1 MMDEDEYI
9 EDEDYGEGYIEDEY
23 NDEYEDD
30 DMAQV
35 HPEAFHQVMLDV
47 IRASTGINFTLLM
60 EKDVGRSSGLRTD
73 VTIHPRWNQPCYG
86 ELRKYKSTHPDE
98 CTQPKNGKPDDL
110 WHPFPDGT
118 PVAVGTKFNHKPSEA
133 SDALL
138 RFVFSGNSP
147 WLSGIGDP
155 DLVLNKK
162 EHVVG
167 VLMRDTRLDPT
178 VLVNLFNNVKSLL
191 LLGDNPGTFMK
202 LIEGGFSEAEAIATM
217 LATRTP
223 LQAISQPD
231 GYYTTQRLSLRRIVE
246 QKPRDLS
253 GGTLHDR
260 FDYNR
265 TELENVFMLDG
276 KPQTTFRDLLADRL
290 SMYGYWKETIS
301 ESDRVKYLLDVMK
314 KIIETEPE
322 QVKTRFDVPSGKCIL
337 ETEMKEAA

>member
-1 MMDEDEYI
+1 MMDEDY
-9 EDEDYGEGYIEDEY
+9 DEDYNEDY
-23 NDEYEDD
+23 YED

-35 HPEAFHQVMLDV
+35 HPETLHPIMLDV

-60 EKDVGRSSGLRTD
+60 EEHVGIRHGTERTD

-86 ELRKYKSTHPDE
+86 ELRKYKSTHPYE
-98 CTQPKNGKPDDL
+98 CTQPKNEKPDDL

-118 PVAVGTKFNHKPSEA
+118 PVAVGTKFLHKPSEA

-138 RFVFSGNSP
+138 RFVFSGRSP

-155 DLVLNKK
+155 DLVLDKK

-178 VLVNLFNNVKSLL
+178 VLVNLFNNTKSLL
-191 LLGDNPGTFMK
+191 LLNDNPATFMK
-202 LIEGGFSEAEAIATM
+202 LIEGGFSEAEAIATI

-223 LQAISQPD
+223 LQYVAQPD

-246 QKPRDLS
+246 QEARDLT

-276 KPQTTFRDLLADRL
+276 KPKMTFKEQLRDKFMLL
-290 SMYGYWKETIS
+290 GHWKQDVSET
-301 ESDRVKYLLDVMK
+301 DRVKYLYDAMK
-314 KIIETEPE
+314 QIIESEPP
-322 QVKTRFDVPSGKCIL
+322 QSKTRFDVTTGKCIL
-337 ETEMKEAA
+337 ETEMVNGKEAA

>member
-1 MMDEDEYI
+1 MMDEEDYI
-9 EDEDYGEGYIEDEY
+9 EDDYIDEPEYDEY
-23 NDEYEDD
+23 DEEED

-35 HPEAFHQVMLDV
+35 NPEKFYPAMCDV

-60 EKDVGRSSGLRTD
+60 EKDVGACYRDKRTD
-73 VTIHPRWNQPCYG
+73 VSIFPRWNQPCYG

-98 CTQPKNGKPDDL
+98 CTQPNNGKPGDL

-118 PVAVGTKFNHKPSEA
+118 PVAVGTKFNHRPSEA

-155 DLVLNKK
+155 QLV
-162 EHVVG
+162 EVGGHIVG

-191 LLGDNPGTFMK
+191 LLSDNPRTFMK
-202 LIEGGFSEAEAIATM
+202 LVEGGFSEAEAIATI

-223 LQAISQPD
+223 LVSVSQPD

-246 QKPRDLS
+246 QKPRDLT
-253 GGTLHDR
+253 GGTLRDR

-276 KPQTTFRDLLADRL
+276 KPKMTFKELLGDEFTQH
-290 SMYGYWKETIS
+290 GVWKPNVS
-301 ESDRVKYLLDVMK
+301 DPDRVKYLYDAMK
-314 KIIETEPE
+314 QIIESEPP
-322 QVKTRFDVPSGKCIL
+322 QSKTRFDVPSGKCIL

>member
-9 EDEDYGEGYIEDEY
+9 EEYYDEY
-23 NDEYEDD
+23 YEEDD

-35 HPEAFHQVMLDV
+35 HPKAFHNVMLDV

-60 EKDVGRSSGLRTD
+60 EKDVGVYYGGERTD

-86 ELRKYKSTHPDE
+86 ELRKYKSTHPTE
-98 CTQPKNGKPDDL
+98 CTQPKNEKPNDL

-118 PVAVGTKFNHKPSEA
+118 PVAVGTKFLHKPSEA

-138 RFVFSGNSP
+138 RFVFSGRSP

-155 DLVLNKK
+155 QLVLNEK

-178 VLVNLFNNVKSLL
+178 VLVNLFNNVKSSLL
-191 LLGDNPGTFMK
+191 CYGNPKAFLK
-202 LIEGGFSEAEAIATM
+202 LIEGGFSEAEAVATI

-223 LQAISQPD
+223 LQHVTQPD

-246 QKPRDLS
+246 QKPRDLT
-253 GGTLHDR
+253 GGTLRDR

-276 KPQTTFRDLLADRL
+276 KPVLTFEDALGDHLKV
-290 SMYGYWKETIS
+290 GYWKESTS
-301 ESDRVKYLLDVMK
+301 EKDRVKYLLDAFK

-322 QVKTRFDVPSGKCIL
+322 QAKTRFDVPSGRCIL
-337 ETEMKEAA
+337 ETEMIGKEAA

>member
-1 MMDEDEYI
+1 MMDEDEY
-9 EDEDYGEGYIEDEY
+9 Y
-23 NDEYEDD
+23 DEYEDD

-35 HPEAFHQVMLDV
+35 HPETFHQVMHDV

-60 EKDVGRSSGLRTD
+60 EKDVGDGQERTD

-98 CTQPKNGKPDDL
+98 CTQPKNEKPDDL

-118 PVAVGTKFNHKPSEA
+118 PVAVGTKFLHKPSEA

-138 RFVFSGNSP
+138 RFVFSGRSP
-147 WLSGIGDP
+147 WLSGIGGP
-155 DLVLNKK
+155 QLVLGEK
-162 EHVVG
+162 EHIVG

-202 LIEGGFSEAEAIATM
+202 LIEGGFSEAEAIATI
-217 LATRTP
+217 LATRSP
-223 LQAISQPD
+223 LQYVAQPD

-246 QKPRDLS
+246 QKARDLT

-276 KPQTTFRDLLADRL
+276 KPKTTFKELLADRL
-290 SMYGYWKETIS
+290 DLAVYWKAGVPEP
-301 ESDRVKYLLDVMK
+301 DRVKYLLDAMK

-322 QVKTRFDVPSGKCIL
+322 QAKTRFDVSTGKCIL
-337 ETEMKEAA
+337 ETEVIGKEAA